1 MNLFLEKLINFILFK
16 LKRIYHEIIIFNFLN
31 DKKIFSIIY
40 KNNYWSSK
48 ISKSG
53 PGSDLRNTRKIRN
66 ELPKIIKKFKINSIF
81 DAPCGDFFLD
91 E

>member
-40 KNNYWSSK
+40 KIITGVQKY
-48 ISKSG
+48 
-53 PGSDLRNTRKIRN
+53 RNQV
-66 ELPKIIKKFKINSIF
+66 
-81 DAPCGDFFLD
+81 LD
-91 E
+91 QI

>member
-16 LKRIYHEIIIFNFLN
+16 LNILYHEIIIFNFLN

-53 PGSDLRNTRKIRN
+53 PGSDLIKYQKIEMNYQRLLKN
-66 ELPKIIKKFKINSIF
+66 LK
-81 DAPCGDFFLD
+81 
-91 E
+91 